1 MKKLLLFA
9 ILCFSVFQAL
19 AQRHLQWTTFEVT
32 PHMEINDNRGMA
44 TDKNGYTYFIDF
56 TQSNIDYYMTYR
68 FFCYDAN
75 GVKKWQYDN
84 DSCFTDCN
92 DIYNTVLP
100 LDDSG
105 AIFVGYYET
114 LSGVVL
120 RLKRIALNGN
130 LVWQKDLTG
139 SYQKLLPVAS
149 HLDKDGNVVIALDE
163 WASAVTSDDYG
174 FAKFSRA
181 GNLLW
186 HTILPPDSGSTGA
199 HIAEVIS
206 DMVVGPDNN
215 IYACGTST
223 DEAAGTNVGNYLIKL
238 SSTGSLDYKVLTNI
252 SDSGADNKIIV
263 DGVGNISMLGSVF
276 TSSYLETRKATD
288 GSFLWLKPIKL
299 DDSAT
304 VTPVGFTHDVSNS
317 IYVLSDYKHLLKDT
331 VGGHFSHDEYM
342 VSKYSPTGSLNWQK
356 SYFTDTSAATSDD
369 AIQISACNDYLY
381 VTSEKNEASGHAY
394 ILLQKMNINGTNIWH
409 DSAAMDYKAGNLAF
423 DNNCNV
429 YLSYSSRLGHS
440 SIVNVT
446 RKFTDY
452 PATVTT
458 IANDHSVSIY
468 PNPANER
475 VTLSYNS
482 VTDAS
487 SIAVLY
493 DINGRTVKS
502 ISLKGDKAYIS
513 TASLPAGLYVCKMI
527 INGQITANKIS
538 IQH

>member
-9 ILCFSVFQAL
+9 ISCLSVFHAI
-19 AQRHLQWTTFEVT
+19 AQRHLQWTAFEVT

-44 TDKNGYTYFIDF
+44 TDSKGNTYFIDF

-120 RLKRIALNGN
+120 RLKRIDLNGN
-130 LVWQKDLTG
+130 LVWKKDLTG

-174 FAKFSRA
+174 FAKFSRE
-181 GNLLW
+181 GNILW
-186 HTILPPDSGSTGA
+186 HTTLPPDSGTTGA

-215 IYACGTST
+215 IYACGEST
-223 DEAAGTNVGNYLIKL
+223 DETTGTSVGNYLIKL
-238 SSTGSLDYKVLTNI
+238 SSTGNLDYKVLTNI
-252 SDSGADNKIIV
+252 SDSGTDSKIIA
-263 DGVGNISMLGSVF
+263 DGVGNISMLGVVAA
-276 TSSYLETRKATD
+276 TPYLETRKAAD
-288 GSFLWLKPIKL
+288 GSFLWLQPIKL

-317 IYVLSDYKHLLKDT
+317 IYVLSDYKHFLKDT

-356 SYFTDTSAATSDD
+356 NYFTDTSAATSDN

-381 VTSEKNEASGHAY
+381 ITSEKNGAGGHPY
-394 ILLQKMNINGTNIWH
+394 ILLQKMNVNGTNIWH
-409 DSAAMDYKAGNLAF
+409 DSAAMDYKAGSFAF

-440 SIVNVT
+440 TIVNVT

-452 PATVTT
+452 PATATT
-458 IANDHSVSIY
+458 IANNNAISVY
-468 PNPANER
+468 PNPADNI

-482 VTDAS
+482 ITDAS

-493 DINGRTVKS
+493 DMNGRIVKS
-502 ISLKGDKAYIS
+502 IALSGDRVNIP
-513 TASLPAGLYVCKMI
+513 TTSLPAGLYVCRMI